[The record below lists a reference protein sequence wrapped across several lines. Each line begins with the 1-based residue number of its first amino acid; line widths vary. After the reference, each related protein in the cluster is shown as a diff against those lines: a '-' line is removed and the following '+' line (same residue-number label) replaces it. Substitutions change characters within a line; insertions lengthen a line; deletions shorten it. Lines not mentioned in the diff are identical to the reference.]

1 MEIAWKK
8 GKLKPPKVFRAFNV
22 NSRERYLVVDDDSS
36 IFKLI
41 NKSGQV
47 YVVAAFRCQIVRNS
61 DTQELFYSCNDPIHP
76 ISCSKNENVREKFVE
91 SLISQI

>member
-8 GKLKPPKVFRAFNV
+8 RNLKAPRVLRAFNV
-22 NSRERYLVVDDDSS
+22 NSKEKFLVVDDDSS
-36 IFKLI
+36 IFKLM

-47 YVVAAFRCQIVRNS
+47 YVVAGFRCQAVRDETN
-61 DTQELFYSCNDPIHP
+61 QLIYSCTEPIHP
-76 ISCSKNENVREKFVE
+76 ISCSKNENPREKFVE